1 MIRFATRAKH
11 TLFALSFV
19 SLAAFGLVG
28 CGAEAGDAASQSGDG
43 PGIGGDE
50 STGIGQSGAQDF
62 GRFRGLIESG
72 EVPSPDTLDPVGFFN
87 EHKFDLPEPDCG
99 EDVCLHG
106 MFGVQG
112 NMINGSN
119 CTTVAIG
126 FNTRRTPESFK
137 RPPLNLAIAIDT
149 SESMEGRP
157 LDAVKTGLRRMSGEL
172 RPEDR
177 VTLIKFDSQ
186 AKIVHESAPREEEG
200 ERRDLINTVDT
211 LQTGSG
217 TDLYQG
223 LSKAF
228 DVVDER
234 ASDDLQNR
242 VIFLSDGQATDGI
255 ERRERIT
262 NLAETYTTERY
273 SLTSIGVGQD
283 FDLELMEELGRGGG
297 SNFYFLED
305 PAAVEEVFT
314 EEVQTFLVP
323 LAEDVNIEFQGSEAY
338 QFRAAYGTH
347 RWSGDERSAEIDIP
361 GLFMAGRDSA
371 DDTGPGGGRRG
382 GGGIILLE
390 LVPTTDEDVLSEF
403 SAGHPVGEITMDYRD
418 PESGDRVEQSVQLS
432 NPLEPAAAPES
443 GEFSTPTVEK
453 AFVALNLFAGFRMAT
468 TRAERGAAGAAL
480 DILEPLV
487 DNVENWLDENPDTD
501 IRADVE
507 LMKMLI
513 DLILDREE
521 EAPTRTGQPA
531 EPWPQD

>member
-1 MIRFATRAKH
+1 MRRFATRARH
-11 TLFALSFV
+11 ILFALSFV
-19 SLAAFGLVG
+19 SVAAFGLVG
-28 CGAEAGDAASQSGDG
+28 CGATEGDSVAEPGDNL
-43 PGIGGDE
+43 GGEGDNA
-50 STGIGQSGAQDF
+50 TGIGQSGAQDF
-62 GRFRGLIESG
+62 GRFRGLIESR

-126 FNTRRTPESFK
+126 FNTRRSPESFK
-137 RPPLNLAIAIDT
+137 RPPLNLAIAVDT
-149 SESMEGRP
+149 GESMGGRP
-157 LDAVKTGLRRMSGEL
+157 IEAVKTGLRRMSDEL

-177 VTLIKFDSQ
+177 VTLITYNSE
-186 AKIVHESAPREEEG
+186 ARIVHESPPRNEDG
-200 ERRDLINTVDT
+200 ERGDFMNSVDS
-211 LQTGSG
+211 LSAGGGSN
-217 TDLYQG
+217 LYQG

-255 ERRERIT
+255 ERRERII
-262 NLAETYTTERY
+262 NLAKTYTTERF
-273 SLTSIGVGQD
+273 SLTSIGVGQE
-283 FDLELMEELGRGGG
+283 FDLELMRELGRGGG

-323 LAEDVNIEFQGSEAY
+323 LAEDVNIEFEGSEAY

-347 RWSGDERSAEIDIP
+347 RWSGDNRSAEIDIP
-361 GLFMAGRDSA
+361 GLFMAGRESDG
-371 DDTGPGGGRRG
+371 DTGPGGGRRG

-390 LVPTTDEDVLSEF
+390 LVPTTDEDVLSKY
-403 SAGHPVGEITMDYRD
+403 SAGHPVGQITMDYRD
-418 PESGDRVEQSVQLS
+418 PESGDRVEQSVSLS
-432 NPLEPAAAPES
+432 NPLEPGAAPES

-453 AFVALNLFAGFRMAT
+453 AFVALNLYAGFRMAT
-468 TRAERGAAGAAL
+468 ARAERGAAGAAL

-513 DLILDREE
+513 DLILERED
-521 EAPTRTGQPA
+521 EAPTRTGQQA